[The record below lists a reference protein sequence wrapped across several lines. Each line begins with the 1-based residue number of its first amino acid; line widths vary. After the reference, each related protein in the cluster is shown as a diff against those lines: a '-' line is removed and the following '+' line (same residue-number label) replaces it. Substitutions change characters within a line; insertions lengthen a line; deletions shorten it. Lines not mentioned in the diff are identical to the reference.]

1 MQTRGSSH
9 EESDLGCIR
18 IPLASIF
25 GYDGE
30 GIGELLLEKI
40 ESISMGRSSGT
51 GLWTGAHWLDRIGRQ
66 RKRELHWTVGD
77 ENERKSAWELVCGG
91 RGCPGLLL

>member
-1 MQTRGSSH
+1 MQTRSSSH

-51 GLWTGAHWLDRIGRQ
+51 GL
-66 RKRELHWTVGD
+66 
-77 ENERKSAWELVCGG
+77 
-91 RGCPGLLL
+91 